1 MKYINRKNT
10 CCSKWD
16 GLRQQF
22 GEDDLLSMW
31 VADMDFRCPE
41 CVQEAIRDYMACG
54 AYGYASLSGRFQTAF
69 AQWERERP
77 RPQRPAAGWMQAAA
91 ERANRAQAAV
101 IAKRKEGKPG

>member
-31 VADMDFRCPE
+31 VADMDFACPD
-41 CVQEAIRDYMACG
+41 CVVQVLE
-54 AYGYASLSGRFQTAF
+54 
-69 AQWERERP
+69 
-77 RPQRPAAGWMQAAA
+77 
-91 ERANRAQAAV
+91 
-101 IAKRKEGKPG
+101 